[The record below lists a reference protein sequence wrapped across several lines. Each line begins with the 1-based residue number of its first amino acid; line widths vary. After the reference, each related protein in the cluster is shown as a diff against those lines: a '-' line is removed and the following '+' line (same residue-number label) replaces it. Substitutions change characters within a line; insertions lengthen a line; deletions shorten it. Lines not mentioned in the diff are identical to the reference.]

1 MDSLTLRAA
10 PRVIGAAALF
20 GAMLTMGVSA
30 SAAPAP
36 EGEACVGDEGVS
48 VVVDFTD
55 LGGGIEV
62 GCAEGAP
69 DSGREALEAAGF
81 APEDSMPGMICA
93 IDSQPDP
100 CPEEFDG
107 NFWSY
112 WHAADGDW
120 ESYMVGAD
128 EAEPA
133 PGDIEGWRYSTGEE
147 GPQVLPAAVVGGQG
161 DDAEQ
166 DPTADGTETETTGE
180 DSATEDT
187 ATEDSA
193 PAEDTEDPA
202 EAATATEETEDSGG
216 SGAGVWIAV
225 IAGVAVVGA
234 IIAMVV
240 RRRGQDLGA

>member
-1 MDSLTLRAA
+1 MDLMNSSTLLRAS
-10 PRVIGAAALF
+10 PRAVGAAALF
-20 GAMLTMGVSA
+20 GAMLAVPVGAV
-30 SAAPAP
+30 AAPAP
-36 EGEACVGDEGVS
+36 AGEACVGDEGVS

-133 PGDIEGWRYSTGEE
+133 PGDVEGWRYSTGEE
-147 GPQVLPAAVVGGQG
+147 GPQVLPAAVVGGEG
-161 DDAEQ
+161 AGEETTAEETDAE
-166 DPTADGTETETTGE
+166 AEETG
-180 DSATEDT
+180 
-187 ATEDSA
+187 
-193 PAEDTEDPA
+193 AEDTESEESPA
-202 EAATATEETEDSGG
+202 TETDEAEESDSESAEESAATEEAEDSG
-216 SGAGVWIAV
+216 GAGVWIAV
-225 IAGVAVVGA
+225 IAGVAVIGA
-234 IIAMVV
+234 IIAMV
-240 RRRGQDLGA
+240 